1 MRNKHI
7 LLLAFGLFLVI
18 IIFINSSPEEK
29 PSNIDY
35 QEIFQKKYSVFS
47 LPIPDSLSFAGE
59 PVPIELFDVRESLDR
74 ELLVNTYWQSQTVLF
89 IKRANRYFPEI
100 EKILAENNIPDDF
113 KYLVLA
119 ESDLQNAVSP
129 SGAVGM
135 WQLLEGTAKDFGLE
149 VNKEID
155 ERYHLKKATGVA
167 CKYFQKAHDLF
178 GSWTM
183 AAASYNMGRN
193 GLIKQVN
200 RQKQNDY
207 YDLLLN
213 EETARYIYRV
223 LAIKL
228 IIENPSNYGFHVRPE
243 DMYFP
248 VPTYQVKVDTA
259 VSDFADFA
267 EKFDIN
273 YKILKYFNPWLRDT
287 FLTNKSGKNYYISI
301 PVEGYRKHSNHFN
314 YINADTISATY

>member
-47 LPIPDSLSFAGE
+47 LPIPDSLFFAGE

-273 YKILKYFNPWLRDT
+273 YKILKYFNPWLRDS

>member
-7 LLLAFGLFLVI
+7 ILLAGILLLVLF
-18 IIFINSSPEEK
+18 IFINSRPEEK
-29 PSNIDY
+29 PSDLDY
-35 QEIFQKKYSVFS
+35 KEIFQKKYSVFS
-47 LPIPDSLSFAGE
+47 LPIPDSITFAGE
-59 PVPIELFDVRESLDR
+59 NAPIELFDVRESLDR

-113 KYLVLA
+113 KYIVLA
-119 ESDLQNAVSP
+119 ESELQNAVSP

-149 VNKEID
+149 VNKVVD
-155 ERYHLKKATGVA
+155 ERYHLKKSTQVA

-193 GLIKQVN
+193 GLVKQVN
-200 RQKQNDY
+200 RQKQNNY

-228 IIENPSNYGFHVRPE
+228 IIENPSAYGFHVRPE

-248 VPTYQVKVDTA
+248 IPTYEVKVDTA
-259 VSDFADFA
+259 VADFADFA

-273 YKILKYFNPWLRDT
+273 YKLLKYFNPWLRDS
-287 FLTNKSGKNYYISI
+287 FLTNKSGKTYYISI
-301 PVEGYRKHSNHFN
+301 PADGYRKHSNHFN
-314 YINADTISATY
+314 YINADTISVTY

>member
-273 YKILKYFNPWLRDT
+273 YKILKYFNPWLRDS